1 MSMAAAVQQ
10 DDQHSLPPA
19 QAVALYEGLTT
30 LTEVIDAMLCQPRF
44 AEGAV
49 CNAAGEVLS
58 HLRDQ
63 IGEQAE
69 AAMAAAV
76 AGEPQGHYARQAWA
90 AAQLRH
96 AADQSDNVELLVN
109 LARSLASMN
118 PA

>member
-1 MSMAAAVQQ
+1 MSMAAAVKQI
-10 DDQHSLPPA
+10 DRGTLPPA

-44 AEGAV
+44 ADGAV

-69 AAMAAAV
+69 AAMAAATV
-76 AGEPQGHYARQAWA
+76 GEPQGHYARQAWA

-96 AADQSDNVELLVN
+96 AADSSDEVDLLVAF
-109 LARSLASMN
+109 ARSLA
-118 PA
+118 ARTF